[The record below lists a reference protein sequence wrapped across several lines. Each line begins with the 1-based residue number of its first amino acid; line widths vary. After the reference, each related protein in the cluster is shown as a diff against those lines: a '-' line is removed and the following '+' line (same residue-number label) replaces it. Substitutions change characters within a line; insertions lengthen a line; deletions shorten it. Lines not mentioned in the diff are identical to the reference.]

1 MTVDHRLAAG
11 IVEQAL
17 MAVFDPDLVRRLRE
31 DSPLAALGM
40 VPADAVAVADA
51 VESSAADLGVSCLL
65 SDADLA
71 TATTVAELVVAVQA
85 VTADAEDRE

>member
-1 MTVDHRLAAG
+1 MSVDHRLAAG

-40 VPADAVAVADA
+40 TPADAVAIADA
-51 VESSAADLGVSCLL
+51 VESAAAALGVSCQL

-71 TATTVAELVVAVQA
+71 TATTVADLVVAVQSA
-85 VTADAEDRE
+85 TADAGEGE